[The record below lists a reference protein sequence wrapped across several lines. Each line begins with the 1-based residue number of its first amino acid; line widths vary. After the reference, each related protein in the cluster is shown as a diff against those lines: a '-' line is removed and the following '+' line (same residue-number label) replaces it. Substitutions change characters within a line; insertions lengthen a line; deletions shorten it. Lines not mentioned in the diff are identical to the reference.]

1 MSGDLY
7 QDALMA
13 LAKDA
18 SHAGV
23 LAPPAVS
30 VMRDNPLCGDR
41 VTLDLLR
48 EGDRIVDIRHKVR
61 GCILCRAAAS
71 ALTATMV
78 GKTSA
83 DLNLARDQMQTVL
96 AGRPVS
102 EEFQVFGVFAPVASA
117 KSRHSCVLLA
127 FDALDAAWNE
137 G

>member
-1 MSGDLY
+1 
-7 QDALMA
+7 MA

-83 DLNLARDQMQTVL
+83 DMDLARDQMQAVL